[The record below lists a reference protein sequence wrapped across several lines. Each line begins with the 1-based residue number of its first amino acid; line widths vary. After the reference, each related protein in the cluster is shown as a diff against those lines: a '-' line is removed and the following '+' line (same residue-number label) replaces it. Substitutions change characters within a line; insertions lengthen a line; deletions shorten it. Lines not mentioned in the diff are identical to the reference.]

1 LDQIPGEQSP
11 GDTTASTQKLVVTS
25 QLAGLDIDIIE
36 VGFPTSLPDDLDAVR
51 SIAIEVGNMPV
62 GKDGHV
68 PVICTLLRFNK
79 RGIGAAWKAMHPPCG
94 YCGLL
99 GTPSG
104 DGLMPTVLD
113 VLILSSTPRTL
124 AGKFQTLLF

>member
-1 LDQIPGEQSP
+1 MI
-11 GDTTASTQKLVVTS
+11 VVTS

-79 RGIGAAWKAMHPPCG
+79 RGIGAAWKAMHPHAA
-94 YCGLL
+94 
-99 GTPSG
+99 
-104 DGLMPTVLD
+104 TVGFWGPRVEM
-113 VLILSSTPRTL
+113 VLCPQSWMC
-124 AGKFQTLLF
+124 